1 MRLALTLT
9 RNLQS
14 KLGTSSSSN
23 VATRAIITSRNYTI
37 LSSPNTNS
45 NSQSFQNNNAAITN
59 NLLTTNEDELYG
71 DLDDAA
77 VAKPQTN
84 NVTKKHDDATT
95 IICSTLMSAQTM
107 PTMMS
112 QPEMIQ
118 LQQQIKSLKA
128 ENDTLKRNIGIL
140 YRTAKSEL
148 ERKDRTIGQLQ
159 DEVDSLRR

>member
-1 MRLALTLT
+1 M
-9 RNLQS
+9 
-14 KLGTSSSSN
+14 
-23 VATRAIITSRNYTI
+23 
-37 LSSPNTNS
+37 
-45 NSQSFQNNNAAITN
+45 
-59 NLLTTNEDELYG
+59 TTNEDELYG

-84 NVTKKHDDATT
+84 NVTKKNDATT
-95 IICSTLMSAQTM
+95 TIMSTSRSEHTM

-112 QPEMIQ
+112 QPEIMIQ

>member
-1 MRLALTLT
+1 M
-9 RNLQS
+9 
-14 KLGTSSSSN
+14 
-23 VATRAIITSRNYTI
+23 
-37 LSSPNTNS
+37 
-45 NSQSFQNNNAAITN
+45 
-59 NLLTTNEDELYG
+59 TTNEDELYG

-84 NVTKKHDDATT
+84 NVTKKNDATT
-95 IICSTLMSAQTM
+95 TIMSTSRSEHTM

>member
-37 LSSPNTNS
+37 LSNPNTNS

-84 NVTKKHDDATT
+84 NVTKKNDATT
-95 IICSTLMSAQTM
+95 IMSTSMSAQTM

>member
-1 MRLALTLT
+1 M
-9 RNLQS
+9 
-14 KLGTSSSSN
+14 
-23 VATRAIITSRNYTI
+23 
-37 LSSPNTNS
+37 
-45 NSQSFQNNNAAITN
+45 AA
-59 NLLTTNEDELYG
+59 TNEDELLYG

-77 VAKPQTN
+77 MAKPQTN
-84 NVTKKHDDATT
+84 NVTKKNNNDATT
-95 IICSTLMSAQTM
+95 IMSTSMCDAQSM

-112 QPEMIQ
+112 QPEIMIQQ

-128 ENDTLKRNIGIL
+128 ENDTLKQNIGIL

>member
-1 MRLALTLT
+1 MLAKETE
-9 RNLQS
+9 S
-14 KLGTSSSSN
+14 PTSQYSMLN
-23 VATRAIITSRNYTI
+23 M
-37 LSSPNTNS
+37 
-45 NSQSFQNNNAAITN
+45 
-59 NLLTTNEDELYG
+59 TTNEDELYG

-77 VAKPQTN
+77 VAKPQTT
-84 NVTKKHDDATT
+84 NVSKKNDDATT
-95 IICSTLMSAQTM
+95 IMSTSRSAHTM

-148 ERKDRTIGQLQ
+148 ERKDRTISQLQ

>member
-1 MRLALTLT
+1 M
-9 RNLQS
+9 
-14 KLGTSSSSN
+14 
-23 VATRAIITSRNYTI
+23 
-37 LSSPNTNS
+37 
-45 NSQSFQNNNAAITN
+45 
-59 NLLTTNEDELYG
+59 TTNEDELYG

-77 VAKPQTN
+77 VANPQTN

-95 IICSTLMSAQTM
+95 IMSTSMSAQTM

>member
-1 MRLALTLT
+1 M
-9 RNLQS
+9 
-14 KLGTSSSSN
+14 
-23 VATRAIITSRNYTI
+23 
-37 LSSPNTNS
+37 
-45 NSQSFQNNNAAITN
+45 
-59 NLLTTNEDELYG
+59 TTNEDELYG

-84 NVTKKHDDATT
+84 NVTKKNDATT
-95 IICSTLMSAQTM
+95 TIMSTSRSEHTM
-107 PTMMS
+107 PTMML

-148 ERKDRTIGQLQ
+148 DRKDGTISQLQ